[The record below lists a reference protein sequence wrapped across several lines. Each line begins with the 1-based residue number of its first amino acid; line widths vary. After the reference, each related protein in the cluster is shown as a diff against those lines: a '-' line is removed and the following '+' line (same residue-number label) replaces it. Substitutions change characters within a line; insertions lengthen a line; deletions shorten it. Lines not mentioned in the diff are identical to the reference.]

1 MTAPTEA
8 APQVVQPAEVGA
20 PNGAGEAP
28 IRFPVLALEGF
39 DTSDGRYLS
48 ADALTPRAF
57 PISLLAVA
65 ESPHGGQDS
74 AAAVIVG
81 RITSATRVPGPEVLS
96 TRTGQPFPEGAF
108 VWSAEGMISTDAE
121 VPVGNGSVNAYELV
135 KSGRLRG
142 VSVDLAGM
150 DYEEISD
157 VTFDADNPRRQLIV
171 HSAEIAAATLVP
183 IPAFADAYA
192 ELPAETTALPD
203 PATEGLTAAAWPAW
217 RSAEVGDYPALT
229 AAAGADAATV
239 SLPADAAGQLAE
251 FIAAGEGEPRDAA
264 DLAAAIVEWMG
275 QTWQPN
281 PAENAPDTAAEPV
294 TAAADEDVTVED
306 DSGDGDGDEVGEDT
320 GLPDAP
326 QDCEF
331 GDHPAT
337 QSLLFDDDT
346 KYLPVCDDDEQ
357 QGRDLI
363 GQNGATVTR
372 VVEIREQD
380 RLNADE
386 EVLPQ

>member
-96 TRTGQPFPEGAF
+96 SRTGQPFPEGAF

-229 AAAGADAATV
+229 AAAGADAVTV
-239 SLPADAAGQLAE
+239 SLPADAAEQLAE

-264 DLAAAIVEWMG
+264 ELAAAIVEWMG
-275 QTWQPN
+275 QTWQPA
-281 PAENAPDTAAEPV
+281 PADDDELDTAAEPV
-294 TAAADEDVTVED
+294 TAAADENVTAED
-306 DSGDGDGDEVGEDT
+306 DSGDGDGEEVGEDT
-320 GLPDAP
+320 GLPGAP

-346 KYLPVCDDDEQ
+346 KYLPVCADDEQ

-363 GQNGATVTR
+363 EQNGATVTS
-372 VVEIREQD
+372 VVAIRPA
-380 RLNADE
+380 ADE
-386 EVLPQ
+386 ETPA